1 MNQNNII
8 TIKLSD
14 ATCRKLAG
22 LLDAVP
28 SDEAQILKYKYDE
41 TDEASIN
48 QEYGVF
54 GSVTGRYT
62 KKDGMSISI
71 NIGDNLISMCIGLVH
86 SFVPTLFSAVGSA
99 YAFALQFKQMLTGNK
114 VTAAVPRIKSGDK
127 VKLIYK
133 IGRSKTAASKEIVVG
148 KSEMGDK
155 IDYVLEGS
163 RVGSTH
169 KVNINVMGV
178 DMPITINVS
187 KLIEAANT
195 ETEMSGVDCD
205 ISSAKV
211 YGGTVAGTASEDHLA
226 NSDDVHNGSS
236 AVLFSCDEQSDEP
249 IVEAVR
255 DMRNEAR
262 ANGMSAEEYFGNA
275 LEMDGVKS
283 WDEL

>member
-1 MNQNNII
+1 MNQNNVI

-28 SDEAQILKYKYDE
+28 SDEAQILKYRYNE
-41 TDEASIN
+41 TDEVAIN
-48 QEYGVF
+48 QEYGIF
-54 GSVTGRYT
+54 GNVTGRYT

-99 YAFALQFKQMLTGNK
+99 YAFVLQFREMLTGNK
-114 VTAAVPRIKSGDK
+114 ITAAVPRIKSGDK

-155 IDYVLEGS
+155 IDHILEGS

-169 KVNINVMGV
+169 KLNINVMGV
-178 DMPITINVS
+178 DMPITVNVC
-187 KLIEAANT
+187 KLVEAANT
-195 ETEMSGVDCD
+195 KTESEQVVKYD
-205 ISSAKV
+205 ISSAKS
-211 YGGTVAGTASEDHLA
+211 YGGTVAGTASEEHLA
-226 NSDDVHNGSS
+226 NNADDVLHNGSS
-236 AVLFSCDEQSDEP
+236 AVRFSCDEQSDTP
-249 IVEAVR
+249 IVYADR
-255 DMRNEAR
+255 DKTT
-262 ANGMSAEEYFGNA
+262 
-275 LEMDGVKS
+275 D
-283 WDEL
+283 